1 MARFYSALGWRPDGR
16 RAKVAPGRPMLSLSR
31 NQIARFRADGF
42 VIVERLIDGATVE
55 ALRDRFAR
63 LFRGDFETGVRPD
76 EVNWQ
81 EGTGDPTLTRQICNA
96 WKADR
101 TVARVALDEGIGRA
115 LAELAGWPGARLV
128 QDNLLWKPPGA
139 RPLGYH
145 QDNAYL
151 AWYTPREM
159 LSCWIALDDARAE
172 GGTVEYVRG
181 SQRWARSEAPEGA
194 FHGPAA
200 YRASMIRAAKAEGVA
215 PEVVPVEVPAGGGA
229 FHHGWT
235 WHGSGVNRTQRDRRA
250 LVVHGASSEARFV
263 PGRLGAGN
271 GPIYGRYRRLGDDS
285 MDENHFPVLWTRDG
299 KRTAGLEGYVNGA

>member
-1 MARFYSALGWRPDGR
+1 
-16 RAKVAPGRPMLSLSR
+16 MLSLTQDQR
-31 NQIARFRADGF
+31 TRFGEDGF
-42 VIVERLIDGATVE
+42 LVVERLIDEGTAA
-55 ALRDRFAR
+55 ALRERFAR

-81 EGTGDPTLTRQICNA
+81 EGTGDPTLTRQICNG

-101 TVARVALDEGIGRA
+101 GIARVALDESIGRA

-139 RPLGYH
+139 RALGHH

-159 LSCWIALDDARAE
+159 LSCWIALDDTSAE
-172 GGTVEYVRG
+172 GGTVEYLLG
-181 SQRWARSEAPEGA
+181 SHRWARSEAPEGP
-194 FHGPAA
+194 FHGPAD
-200 YRASMIRAAKAEGVA
+200 YRAAMERAARAEGIA
-215 PEVVPVEVPAGGGA
+215 PEIVPAVVPVVVPAGGGS

-263 PGRLGAGN
+263 PERLGEGN
-271 GPIYGRYRRLGDDS
+271 GPIYGRYRRLGDHT

-299 KRTAGLEGYVNGA
+299 HRTAGLERYVSGG

>member
-1 MARFYSALGWRPDGR
+1 
-16 RAKVAPGRPMLSLSR
+16 MLSLTQD
-31 NQIARFRADGF
+31 QIARFGEDGF
-42 VIVERLIDGATVE
+42 LVVERLIDKGTAA
-55 ALRDRFAR
+55 ALRERFAR

-101 TVARVALDEGIGRA
+101 KIARTVLDESIGRA

-139 RPLGYH
+139 RALGHH

-159 LSCWIALDDARAE
+159 LSCWIALDDTSAE
-172 GGTVEYVRG
+172 GGTVEYLLG
-181 SQRWARSEAPEGA
+181 SHRWARSEAPSGA
-194 FHGPAA
+194 FHGPAD
-200 YRASMIRAAKAEGVA
+200 YRAPMKRAARAEGIA
-215 PEVVPVEVPAGGGA
+215 PEIVPVEVPAGGGS

-235 WHGSGVNRTQRDRRA
+235 WHGSGANVSGRERRA
-250 LVVHGASSEARFV
+250 LVVHGAPSQARFV
-263 PGRLGAGN
+263 PERLGEGN
-271 GPIYGRYRRLGDDS
+271 GPIYGRYRRLGDDR
-285 MDENHFPVLWTRDG
+285 MDENHFPVLWSQDG
-299 KRTAGLEGYVNGA
+299 RRTPGLEVYVSGA

>member
-1 MARFYSALGWRPDGR
+1 
-16 RAKVAPGRPMLSLSR
+16 MLSLTQDQR
-31 NQIARFRADGF
+31 TRFGEDGF
-42 VIVERLIDGATVE
+42 LVVERLIDAPTVE
-55 ALRDRFAR
+55 ILRERFAR

-81 EGTGDPTLTRQICNA
+81 EGTGDPTLTRQICNG

-101 TVARVALDEGIGRA
+101 EIARTVLDESIGRA
-115 LAELAGWPGARLV
+115 LAQLAGWPGARLV

-139 RPLGYH
+139 RPLGHH

-159 LSCWIALDDARAE
+159 LSCWIALDDTSAE
-172 GGTVEYVRG
+172 GGTVEYLRG
-181 SQRWARSEAPEGA
+181 SHRWARSEAPEGP
-194 FHGPAA
+194 FHGPAD

-215 PEVVPVEVPAGGGA
+215 PEIVPVEVPAGGGS

-235 WHGSGVNRTQRDRRA
+235 WHGSGVNASGCERRA
-250 LVVHGASSEARFV
+250 LVVHGASSQARFV
-263 PGRLGAGN
+263 AERLGEGN

-285 MDENHFPVLWTRDG
+285 MDENHFPVLWSRDG
-299 KRTAGLEGYVNGA
+299 QRTPGLERYCEG

>member
-1 MARFYSALGWRPDGR
+1 MR
-16 RAKVAPGRPMLSLSR
+16 SLTQD
-31 NQIARFRADGF
+31 QIARFGEDGF
-42 VIVERLIDGATVE
+42 LVVERLIDEGTAA
-55 ALRDRFAR
+55 ALRERFAR

-81 EGTGDPTLTRQICNA
+81 EGTGDPMLTRQICNA

-101 TVARVALDEGIGRA
+101 EIARTVLDESIGRA

-139 RPLGYH
+139 RALGHH

-159 LSCWIALDDARAE
+159 LSCWIALDQTSAE
-172 GGTVEYVRG
+172 GGTVEYLRG
-181 SQRWARSEAPEGA
+181 SHRWARSEAPEGP
-194 FHGPAA
+194 FHGPAD
-200 YRASMIRAAKAEGVA
+200 YRAPMERAARAEGTT
-215 PEVVPVEVPAGGGA
+215 PEIVPVEVPAGGGS

-235 WHGSGVNRTQRDRRA
+235 WHGSGANASGRDRRA
-250 LVVHGASSEARFV
+250 LVVHGASSQARFV
-263 PGRLGAGN
+263 PERLGEGN

-285 MDENHFPVLWTRDG
+285 MDENHFPVLWSQDG
-299 KRTAGLEGYVNGA
+299 RRTPGLAAYVSGA